1 MSIVNMRR
9 FLCGTLGAL
18 FLAVGVLVIVA
29 IIIGIRQS
37 HSALFIVLPVPALL
51 VLIGFLALKVF
62 ACEVRCDDKG
72 LKLSFVFREK
82 LINWDAVEWYK
93 NLAWRESFKGGANV
107 WITLK
112 YHDVLDGKKHEHKAI
127 LLLSSIG
134 SQFGVSSELYTT
146 ALDQYIPDKKISGRK

>member
-1 MSIVNMRR
+1 MGR

-18 FLAVGVLVIVA
+18 FLAVGALVIVA
-29 IIIGIRQS
+29 IIIGARQS

-62 ACEVRCDDKG
+62 ACEVHCDDKG

-82 LINWDAVEWYK
+82 WINWDAVEWYK
-93 NLAWRESFKGGANV
+93 NVAWRGSFKGGANV

-112 YHDVLDGKKHEHKAI
+112 YHDVWDGKKHEHKAI
-127 LLLSSIG
+127 LLLPSIG
-134 SQFGVSSELYTT
+134 LPSGMSSKEYTT
-146 ALDQYIPDKKISGRK
+146 SLDQYIPDKKIGGCK